1 MATKTRQI
9 RGEKYNVEQLVD
21 NAFETIE
28 RRDWNKF
35 GVIRGLERCGI
46 PTPTEAQTIEYAF
59 LDILVRVTGAHFTGQ
74 FGRGL
79 IDMSSRERA
88 IETVNS
94 YLNRRVKGQRSAF
107 TQQYGRR

>member
-9 RGEKYNVEQLVD
+9 NNEKYNIEQLVD
-21 NAFETIE
+21 MALAAVSQKTYNARAVTF
-28 RRDWNKF
+28 N
-35 GVIRGLERCGI
+35 LERMKI
-46 PTPTEAQTIEYAF
+46 TNPTEAQIEEMAL
-59 LDILVRVTGAHFTGQ
+59 LDVLARATGAAFQNQ

-94 YLNRRVKGQRSAF
+94 YLNRRVQGQRSAF
-107 TQQYGRR
+107 TQQYRR